1 MIYFD
6 GVVYRLQSSGGISV
20 LFDELMA
27 RLPSGS
33 YFNDIPQLRNKFSRY
48 FDVRL
53 KFSSEVFHST
63 YYRLPEGSGVKV
75 VSTVHDFTY
84 ERYSSGPRKWVHSW
98 QKKRA
103 VAGSDKI
110 ICVSENTKNDLLELY
125 GKSFEEKIVVIHNGV
140 SSCYCE
146 LPDAVVSEQVLFVG
160 GRGGYKN
167 FSSVVHALEAL
178 VDINLICVGGGGFSR
193 EEIELMDKLIP
204 GRYHHA
210 GFLSNDQLNVE
221 YNKSICLLYPSLY
234 EGFGIPV
241 LEAMRAGCPVV
252 AVNASSIPEVAGSAA
267 FMLERGQVDEI
278 KEAIE
283 FLCVTDNRSIYRKL
297 GFQQAYKFS
306 WDLTFEK
313 TVAVYE
319 ELLGRK
325 LVEKV

>member
-1 MIYFD
+1 MIFYD
-6 GVVYRLQSSGGISV
+6 GIVYRLQSGGGVSV
-20 LFDELMA
+20 LFEELMS
-27 RLPSGS
+27 RLPKKCFHLYRPSG
-33 YFNDIPQLRNKFSRY
+33 DVRLSRY
-48 FDVRL
+48 FDVNA
-53 KFSSEVFHST
+53 KYGIFHST
-63 YYRLPEGSGVKV
+63 YYRLPINKSGNI

-84 ERYSSGPRKWVHSW
+84 ERYSSGPRKWIHSW
-98 QKKRA
+98 QKRRA

-110 ICVSENTKNDLLELY
+110 ICVSESTKRDLLEFY
-125 GKSFEEKIVVIHNGV
+125 GPLLEDKVSVVYNGV
-140 SSCYCE
+140 SSCYFSISSIAAE
-146 LPDAVVSEQVLFVG
+146 SQVLFVG
-160 GRGGYKN
+160 ARGGYKN
-167 FSSVVHALEAL
+167 FNSVVRALEAFKDIML
-178 VDINLICVGGGGFSR
+178 VCVGGGDFSK
-193 EEIELMDKLIP
+193 EEIELMGRFIP
-204 GRYHHA
+204 GRYRHA
-210 GFLSNDQLNVE
+210 GFLTNDQLNLE

-252 AVNASSIPEVAGSAA
+252 AVNASSIPEVAGNAA

-283 FLCVTDNRSIYRKL
+283 FLCVTDNRSIYRNL
-297 GFQQAYKFS
+297 GFQQANKFS